1 MEELEFNE
9 FTGAIKPKIKTV
21 WDNGMSNMESPVLE
35 SGVTFEGAGEAMSPS
50 FAKSKGMDGLA
61 DTKSAGGFDFGN
73 MFKVENI
80 GGTLQGIGAIAGAA
94 AGIYDAHNK
103 KKYQD
108 KVFAMEEKRVARE
121 TERQDKQQANYDKV
135 FG

>member
-1 MEELEFNE
+1 MAKIGMENMMDDTIGDAWGNSAGEIDML
-9 FTGAIKPKIKTV
+9 GAGV
-21 WDNGMSNMESPVLE
+21 DQGMSLDSILAKPD
-35 SGVTFEGAGEAMSPS
+35 AM
-50 FAKSKGMDGLA
+50 
-61 DTKSAGGFDFGN
+61 KSAVGFDLGN
-73 MFKVENI
+73 MFKANNI

-108 KVFAMEEKRVARE
+108 KVFGMEEKRVARE
-121 TERQDKQQANYDKV
+121 TERQDKQQANYEKV